1 MKQKIIDLLKLT
13 FLLFMFFNIGLIIRK
28 ILMFTGIDVSLF
40 NYSELTYFSCLVDSI
55 LVIIVIILYEKI
67 FNKDWYLLKNK
78 FDIREFLKY
87 ACIFFAVK
95 IVSAIITAIIIVII
109 GSNIIESENQS
120 IIVTLTSASPILM
133 IISSSLLAPIVEEG
147 VFRLGFRKLI
157 KNNYLFIFISGF
169 VFGLMHIFPTDL
181 ALSVAL
187 TQGIT
192 YIAIGSLL
200 SWVYVKTDNIWIV
213 ILLHSLNNLISMLA
227 II

>member
-1 MKQKIIDLLKLT
+1 
-13 FLLFMFFNIGLIIRK
+13 
-28 ILMFTGIDVSLF
+28 
-40 NYSELTYFSCLVDSI
+40 
-55 LVIIVIILYEKI
+55 
-67 FNKDWYLLKNK
+67 
-78 FDIREFLKY
+78 
-87 ACIFFAVK
+87 
-95 IVSAIITAIIIVII
+95 
-109 GSNIIESENQS
+109 
-120 IIVTLTSASPILM
+120 M

-147 VFRLGFRKLI
+147 IFRLGFRRVI

-200 SWVYVKTDNIWIV
+200 SWVYVKTDNIWTV